1 MTLALTQPTVQPAAL
16 RLSAMIFQYFLLI
29 VGAGR
34 HGTKVVL
41 KIWGLSALITAH
53 VSNHLMKF
61 LKILALCVALLT
73 TVQAVQQ
80 PSAHT
85 KGTPTGKPT
94 GQLKP
99 GEYWWKPQLSPSG
112 PLMVLVSVPQQT
124 MHVYRNGI
132 LIGRSSVSTGSK
144 GNATPGGVF
153 SILEKKQEHYSKKY
167 NNAPMPNMQRLTW
180 TGIAM
185 HSGNLPGY
193 PASHGCIRLPFDFSQ
208 LLFSETSKGGTVVVG
223 DGNTPVPY
231 LASNP
236 GLMLAPKDM
245 SPEML
250 RPLAHNDYTWNPE
263 RSSSGPITIV
273 VSAADRALYVYR
285 NGNPIGR
292 ASVEIE
298 GRGSLGDHVYSL
310 LEGTTDR
317 QSSLAPGRAARRWM
331 TVTSRGRSI
340 PAEKIAARLR
350 MNPEFAQKVYDTIE
364 PGTTV
369 IITDQPV
376 VRNRGKAAILEG

>member
-1 MTLALTQPTVQPAAL
+1 
-16 RLSAMIFQYFLLI
+16 
-29 VGAGR
+29 
-34 HGTKVVL
+34 
-41 KIWGLSALITAH
+41 
-53 VSNHLMKF
+53 MKF
-61 LKILALCVALLT
+61 LKILALSVALLT

-80 PSAHT
+80 PSFHT

-94 GQLKP
+94 GALKP

-112 PLMVLVSVPQQT
+112 PLMVLVSIPQQT

-132 LIGRSSVSTGSK
+132 LIGRSTVSTGSK
-144 GNATPGGVF
+144 CHATPGGVF
-153 SILEKKQEHYSKKY
+153 TILEKSREHYSKKY
-167 NNAPMPNMQRLTW
+167 DNAPMPNMQRLTW

-223 DGNTPVPY
+223 DGKTPVPH

-236 GLMLAPKDM
+236 GLMLAPKDFT
-245 SPEML
+245 PEML
-250 RPLAHNDYTWNPE
+250 RPLANNRYDWNPE
-263 RSSSGPITIV
+263 RSSSGPITMV

-292 ASVEIE
+292 AAVEID

-317 QSSLAPGRAARRWM
+317 ESSLAPGRVARRWM
-331 TVTSRGRSI
+331 SVTSSGRSV
-340 PAEKIAARLR
+340 PAEKIGAPPDQPGVCEQGLRHHRTGHYCHHYRSTGRAKPRQCRDSRGLAGATGLTSSVCSLRLPPR
-350 MNPEFAQKVYDTIE
+350 SRFPFLRGQAPRWGTAPDTIFRCVQE
-364 PGTTV
+364 TRRR
-369 IITDQPV
+369 D
-376 VRNRGKAAILEG
+376 RGHDA